1 MKYDYFKANCCETRA
16 YVKSKNLF
24 MPVCG
29 DDTNSVEE
37 MWSNICLGL
46 HTIRN
51 NFIKLKGKNKDRC
64 KWVTKRVRCK
74 RIVKK
79 IAWNKYK
86 NCKHDK
92 LLHKVYKITV
102 AENRRAKTKFKE
114 KLACNIKN
122 DTKSSL
128 HMPTQTEK
136 LTEKLNL

>member
-1 MKYDYFKANCCETRA
+1 
-16 YVKSKNLF
+16 

-37 MWSNICLGL
+37 MWKNICLGL
-46 HTIRN
+46 YTIRN

-102 AENRRAKTKFKE
+102 AENRRAKTKFEE

-136 LTEKLNL
+136 LTEKLDL

>member
-1 MKYDYFKANCCETRA
+1 
-16 YVKSKNLF
+16 

-37 MWSNICLGL
+37 MWKNICLGL
-46 HTIRN
+46 YTIRN

-64 KWVTKRVRCK
+64 EWVTKRVRCK
-74 RIVKK
+74 RIAKK

-86 NCKHDK
+86 NCKHDE
-92 LLHKVYKITV
+92 LLHKVYKDRLKKSV

-136 LTEKLNL
+136 L